1 MGRPKKVKEVEKAVE
16 DVKALPIPKLG
27 KELGRFE
34 GETFY
39 IAEHENG
46 VLYHVYNSMDLIIR
60 PNITSGYE
68 TLVDLV
74 RNQELYNKLT
84 GEEKELFELNI
95 SAISY
100 ILSLPTFVF
109 SSSELT
115 FDIATMIIQFLQKSF
130 DDAMNQPLQEETVK
144 EDIEFKEATLALEN
158 IKEALEENPNS

>member
-1 MGRPKKVKEVEKAVE
+1 MAKKETKIVEKVVE
-16 DVKALPIPKLG
+16 DVTALPIPKLG

-130 DDAMNQPLQEETVK
+130 ADAMKQPLQDEEFEK
-144 EDIEFKEATLALEN
+144 DREFQDAVLGLEEV
-158 IKEALEENPNS
+158 KEALKEENS

>member
-1 MGRPKKVKEVEKAVE
+1 MAKKKVEKVV
-16 DVKALPIPKLG
+16 DSKVLPIPQLG

-74 RNQELYNKLT
+74 RNKDLYNQLT
-84 GEEKELFELNI
+84 GEEKESFELNL

-100 ILSLPTFVF
+100 VLSLPTFVF
-109 SSSELT
+109 SSAELT
-115 FDIATMIIQFLQKSF
+115 FDLATKVIQFLQKTY
-130 DDAMNQPLQEETVK
+130 DEAMQKPLQEETVQ
-144 EDIEFKEATLALEN
+144 EDQEFKDAVLGLEN
-158 IKEALEENPNS
+158 VKEALNEEK

>member
-1 MGRPKKVKEVEKAVE
+1 MAKKTTKKVEKVVE

-84 GEEKELFELNI
+84 GEEKESFELNL

-100 ILSLPTFVF
+100 VLSLPTFAF
-109 SSSELT
+109 SSGELT
-115 FDIATMIIQFLQKSF
+115 FDIATMVIQFLQKSF
-130 DDAMNQPLQEETVK
+130 DDAMKQPLQDEEFEKDREFQDAVIGLEDVK
-144 EDIEFKEATLALEN
+144 SALKEESN
-158 IKEALEENPNS
+158 E

>member
-1 MGRPKKVKEVEKAVE
+1 MAKKATKKVEKVVE

-46 VLYHVYNSMDLIIR
+46 VLYHVYNSIDLIIR

-84 GEEKELFELNI
+84 GEEKESFELNL

-100 ILSLPTFVF
+100 VLSLPTFVF
-109 SSSELT
+109 SSGELT
-115 FDIATMIIQFLQKSF
+115 FDIATMIIKFLQKSF
-130 DDAMNQPLQEETVK
+130 DEAMNKPLQDEEFEKDREFQSAVIGLEDVK
-144 EDIEFKEATLALEN
+144 SALKEEVN
-158 IKEALEENPNS
+158 E

>member
-1 MGRPKKVKEVEKAVE
+1 MAKKKVEKAV
-16 DVKALPIPKLG
+16 DSKVLPIPQLG

-39 IAEHENG
+39 IAEHKNG

-60 PNITSGYE
+60 PNVTSGYE

-74 RNQELYNKLT
+74 RNKDLYNQLT
-84 GEEKELFELNI
+84 GEEKEAFELNI

-100 ILSLPTFVF
+100 VLSLPTFVF

-115 FDIATMIIQFLQKSF
+115 FDIAAIIIKFLQKTF
-130 DDAMNQPLQEETVK
+130 DDAMNKPLQDEEFEK
-144 EDIEFKEATLALEN
+144 DIEFQDAVLG
-158 IKEALEENPNS
+158 LEEIKNSLKEEKAE

>member
-1 MGRPKKVKEVEKAVE
+1 MAKKKVEKVV
-16 DVKALPIPKLG
+16 DSKVLPIPQLG

-39 IAEHENG
+39 IAEHTNG

-115 FDIATMIIQFLQKSF
+115 FDIAEIIIKFLQKTF
-130 DDAMNQPLQEETVK
+130 DDAMNKPLQDEEFEK
-144 EDIEFKEATLALEN
+144 DREFQDAVLG
-158 IKEALEENPNS
+158 LEEIKKTLKEENKD

>member
-1 MGRPKKVKEVEKAVE
+1 MAKKKVEKVV
-16 DVKALPIPKLG
+16 DSKVLPIPQLG

-39 IAEHENG
+39 IAEHTNG

-68 TLVDLV
+68 TLLDLV

-115 FDIATMIIQFLQKSF
+115 FDIAEIIIKFLQKTF
-130 DDAMNQPLQEETVK
+130 DDAMNKPLQDEEFEK
-144 EDIEFKEATLALEN
+144 DREFQDAVLG
-158 IKEALEENPNS
+158 LEEIKNSLKEENKD

>member
-1 MGRPKKVKEVEKAVE
+1 MAKKKVEKVV
-16 DVKALPIPKLG
+16 DSKVLPIPQLG

-46 VLYHVYNSMDLIIR
+46 VLYHVYNSMDLIVR

-74 RNQELYNKLT
+74 RNKDLYNQLT
-84 GEEKELFELNI
+84 GEEKESFELNL

-100 ILSLPTFVF
+100 VLSLPTFVF

-115 FDIATMIIQFLQKSF
+115 FDIATMIIKFLQKTF
-130 DDAMNQPLQEETVK
+130 DEAMSKPLQDEEFEKDREFQDAVLGL
-144 EDIEFKEATLALEN
+144 EDV
-158 IKEALEENPNS
+158 KEALKEEKSE

>member
-1 MGRPKKVKEVEKAVE
+1 MAKKSPKKVEKVVE
-16 DVKALPIPKLG
+16 DVTALPIPKLG

-74 RNQELYNKLT
+74 RNQELYYKLT
-84 GEEKELFELNI
+84 GEEKESFELNI
-95 SAISY
+95 SAISFV
-100 ILSLPTFVF
+100 LSLPTFVF
-109 SSSELT
+109 SSGELT
-115 FDIATMIIQFLQKSF
+115 FDIATMIIKFLQKSF
-130 DDAMNQPLQEETVK
+130 DDAMKQPLQDEEFEKDREFQDAVIGLEDVK
-144 EDIEFKEATLALEN
+144 SALKEESN
-158 IKEALEENPNS
+158 E

>member
-1 MGRPKKVKEVEKAVE
+1 MTKKKVEKVV
-16 DVKALPIPKLG
+16 DSKVLPIPQLG

-74 RNQELYNKLT
+74 RNKDLYNQLT
-84 GEEKELFELNI
+84 GEEKESFELNL

-115 FDIATMIIQFLQKSF
+115 FDIATMIIKFLQKTF
-130 DDAMNQPLQEETVK
+130 DEAMSKPLQDEEFEKDREFQGAVLGL
-144 EDIEFKEATLALEN
+144 EDV
-158 IKEALEENPNS
+158 KEALKEEKSE

>member
-1 MGRPKKVKEVEKAVE
+1 MAKKATKKVEKVVE
-16 DVKALPIPKLG
+16 DVTALPIPKLG

-84 GEEKELFELNI
+84 GEEKESF
-95 SAISY
+95 
-100 ILSLPTFVF
+100 
-109 SSSELT
+109 ELT
-115 FDIATMIIQFLQKSF
+115 FQQYLTCYLCLHSYFQ
-130 DDAMNQPLQEETVK
+130 VV
-144 EDIEFKEATLALEN
+144 
-158 IKEALEENPNS
+158 NSLLILRQ

>member
-1 MGRPKKVKEVEKAVE
+1 MAKKTTKKVEKVVE

-84 GEEKELFELNI
+84 GEEKESFELNL

-100 ILSLPTFVF
+100 VLSLPTFVF
-109 SSSELT
+109 SSGELT
-115 FDIATMIIQFLQKSF
+115 FDIATMIIKFLQKSF
-130 DDAMNQPLQEETVK
+130 DDAMKQPLQDEEFEKDREFQNAVIGL
-144 EDIEFKEATLALEN
+144 EDV
-158 IKEALEENPNS
+158 KEALKEENS

>member
-1 MGRPKKVKEVEKAVE
+1 MAKKTTKKVEKVVE

-84 GEEKELFELNI
+84 GEEKETFELNI

-115 FDIATMIIQFLQKSF
+115 FDIATMIIKFLQKSF
-130 DDAMNQPLQEETVK
+130 DDAMKQPLQDEEFEKDREFQDAVIGLEDVK
-144 EDIEFKEATLALEN
+144 SALKEEGN
-158 IKEALEENPNS
+158 E

>member
-1 MGRPKKVKEVEKAVE
+1 MAKKTTKKVEKVVE
-16 DVKALPIPKLG
+16 DVQELPIPKLG

-84 GEEKELFELNI
+84 GEEKESFELNI

-100 ILSLPTFVF
+100 VLSLPTFVF
-109 SSSELT
+109 SSGELT
-115 FDIATMIIQFLQKSF
+115 FDIATMIIKFLQKSF
-130 DDAMNQPLQEETVK
+130 NDAMKQPLQAEEFEK
-144 EDIEFKEATLALEN
+144 DREFQDAVLGLEYVQ
-158 IKEALEENPNS
+158 EALKEEKSE

>member
-1 MGRPKKVKEVEKAVE
+1 MAKKSTKKVEKVVE
-16 DVKALPIPKLG
+16 DVTALPIPKLG

-84 GEEKELFELNI
+84 GEEKESFELNI

-100 ILSLPTFVF
+100 VLSLPTFVF
-109 SSSELT
+109 SSGELT
-115 FDIATMIIQFLQKSF
+115 FDIATMIIKFLQKSF
-130 DDAMNQPLQEETVK
+130 DDAMAQPLQEEAVQ
-144 EDIEFKEATLALEN
+144 EDQEFKDAVLGLEEV
-158 IKEALEENPNS
+158 KEALKEENS